1 MMPGMNNSL
10 QRWLVAGA
18 VAGCV
23 SCGGGGTADNLKLFP
38 IDESGSGLRISQ
50 QEYRFGTSE
59 VGDSTV
65 KTFVIANEGVDT
77 YPLNSLRIQGRDAEE
92 FSVGDDA
99 LVLEPGDRYRFD
111 VAFRPQSAGQKL
123 ATLDVDFDTIVS
135 DSDATLA
142 TEAVFYQA
150 KGFEQSGDLM
160 AAEMQYRRYVNA
172 VPTENNKTR
181 AMVRLPLLAE
191 ADVYGTDQ
199 GFDEYRQALDE
210 RDLGE
215 HEQAIALLDLVIES
229 HPDGYLADDA
239 SYMVGY
245 IKINDLGEYQ
255 QGLDRLESLMQQ
267 YPDSSYIDT
276 ALYGQA
282 VAYAGLGNNE
292 AARSVLSVLL
302 DRHTAITIGDQG
314 YRWPKDNFVA
324 RMWFEKSEAMLLD
337 L

>member
-1 MMPGMNNSL
+1 MRRINDSL
-10 QRWLVAGA
+10 QRLLVAGVFA
-18 VAGCV
+18 ICV
-23 SCGGGGTADNLKLFP
+23 SCGSSNNEMKLFP

-59 VGDSTV
+59 VGDSTTH
-65 KTFVIANEGVDT
+65 TFVIANEGADT
-77 YPLNSLRIQGRDAEE
+77 YPLNSLRIQGRNAEE

-99 LVLEPGDRYRFD
+99 LVLEPGDRFSFD

-123 ATLDVDFDTIVS
+123 ATLDIDFDTIVS
-135 DSDATLA
+135 DTAASVA

-150 KGFEQSGDLM
+150 KAFEQTGDLM
-160 AAEMQYRRYVNA
+160 AAEMEYRRYVNA

-199 GFDEYRQALDE
+199 GFDDYRQALDE

-215 HEQAIALLDLVIES
+215 HQRAISLLNEVIEL

-239 SYMVGY
+239 RYMVAY

-255 QGLDRLESLMQQ
+255 QGLDHLVSLMQQ
-267 YPDSSYIDT
+267 HPESSYVDT

-282 VAYAGLGNNE
+282 VAHAGLGDQE
-292 AARSVLSVLL
+292 AARGVLDVLL
-302 DRHTAITIGDQG
+302 DSHTSMRFGEQG
-314 YRWPKDNFVA
+314 LRFPKDNFIS
-324 RMWFEKSEAMLLD
+324 RMWFEKSEDMLLD